1 MENNR
6 KNHSI
11 AQVNDDKKIFMFLK
25 FGDGSDFKFLE
36 NKKFPYIEYKGCKKW
51 EINNNPKFD
60 YLKHDNYHNITF
72 DLSEFPYFMEI
83 IEEFEKLLDNK
94 PDNKKYSE
102 ILKEMINL
110 FQTYKTDLEI
120 EKLHGDIGEA
130 LFLYKM
136 IQLGY
141 IEHLNDIQME
151 RNDND
156 TFDFIFQT
164 NKIFE
169 VKTTSNKKSEI
180 KLKHSQC
187 EKGVNIVV
195 VKTDFYQNINNDNKY
210 KNILEIY
217 ELIKSLGVSLNS
229 DLLEKEQYYHIKLD
243 KINKHLI
250 NIENISFNFL
260 NINSLPEVTIEKSGS
275 LKDIIFVLDAT
286 HSLINDFDN
295 HVKNIFNKN

>member
-11 AQVNDDKKIFMFLK
+11 AQFNDDKKIYMFIK
-25 FGDGSDFKFLE
+25 FGDGSDFRFLE
-36 NKKFPYIEYKGCKKW
+36 NKKFPYIEYNGCKKW

-94 PDNKKYSE
+94 PSDKKYSE

-187 EKGVNIVV
+187 EKDVNIVV
-195 VKTDFYQNINNDNKY
+195 VKTNFYQNIDNDNKY

-217 ELIKSLGVSLNS
+217 ELIKSCGVSLNTN
-229 DLLEKEQYYHIKLD
+229 LLEKERYYHIKLD

-260 NINSLPEVTIEKSGS
+260 NINSLPEVIIEKSGA
-275 LKDIIFVLDAT
+275 LKDIIFVLDAS

>member
-1 MENNR
+1 MENNS
-6 KNHSI
+6 KNHLI

-36 NKKFPYIEYKGCKKW
+36 NKKFPYIEYNGCKKW

-60 YLKHDNYHNITF
+60 FLKNDNYHNIIF

-141 IEHLNDIQME
+141 IEHLNDIHME

-169 VKTTSNKKSEI
+169 VKTTSYKKSEI
-180 KLKHSQC
+180 NLKHSQC
-187 EKGVNIVV
+187 EKDVNIVV
-195 VKTDFYQNINNDNKY
+195 IKTNFYQNIDNDNKY

-217 ELIKSLGVSLNS
+217 ELIKSCGVSLNTN
-229 DLLEKEQYYHIKLD
+229 LLEKERYYHIKLD

-250 NIENISFNFL
+250 DIENISFNFL
-260 NINSLPEVTIEKSGS
+260 NINFLPEVSIEKSGA
-275 LKDIIFVLDAT
+275 LKDIIFVLDAS

>member
-1 MENNR
+1 MESNR
-6 KNHSI
+6 KNHLI
-11 AQVNDDKKIFMFLK
+11 LQVNDDKKIHMFIK
-25 FGDGSDFKFLE
+25 FGDGSDFRFLE
-36 NKKFPYIEYKGCKKW
+36 NKKFPYIEYNNCKKW
-51 EINNNPKFD
+51 EINNNSKFD
-60 YLKHDNYHNITF
+60 FLKNDNYHNITF

-94 PDNKKYSE
+94 PNNKKYSD
-102 ILKEMINL
+102 ILKEIINL

-141 IEHLNDIQME
+141 IEHLNDIHME

-187 EKGVNIVV
+187 EKDINIVV
-195 VKTDFYQNINNDNKY
+195 IKIDFYQNIDNDNKY

-217 ELIKSLGVSLNS
+217 ELIKSFGVSLNS
-229 DLLEKEQYYHIKLD
+229 NLLEKEIYYQIKLD

-260 NINSLPEVTIEKSGS
+260 NINFLPEVTIEKSGA
-275 LKDIIFVLDAT
+275 LKDIIFVLDAS

>member
-1 MENNR
+1 MESNR
-6 KNHSI
+6 KNHLI
-11 AQVNDDKKIFMFLK
+11 LQVNDDKKIHMFIK
-25 FGDGSDFKFLE
+25 FGDGSDFRFLE
-36 NKKFPYIEYKGCKKW
+36 NKKFPYIEYNNCKKW
-51 EINNNPKFD
+51 EINNNSKFD
-60 YLKHDNYHNITF
+60 FLKNDNYHNITF

-94 PDNKKYSE
+94 PNNKKYSD

-141 IEHLNDIQME
+141 IEHLNDIHME

-180 KLKHSQC
+180 KLKHSQS
-187 EKGVNIVV
+187 EKDINIVV
-195 VKTDFYQNINNDNKY
+195 IKTDFYQNIDNDNKY

-217 ELIKSLGVSLNS
+217 ELIKSFGVSLNS
-229 DLLEKEQYYHIKLD
+229 NLLEKEIYYQIKLD

-260 NINSLPEVTIEKSGS
+260 NINFLPEVTIEKSGA
-275 LKDIIFVLDAT
+275 LKDIIFVLDAS